1 MDELSIEW
9 ANWKLSGRIAKST
22 ERIEKL
28 SGRIEKLSERIA
40 SHTPLRQ
47 LADFAPTEESK
58 TTDFN

>member
-1 MDELSIEW
+1 
-9 ANWKLSGRIAKST
+9 LSGRIAKST